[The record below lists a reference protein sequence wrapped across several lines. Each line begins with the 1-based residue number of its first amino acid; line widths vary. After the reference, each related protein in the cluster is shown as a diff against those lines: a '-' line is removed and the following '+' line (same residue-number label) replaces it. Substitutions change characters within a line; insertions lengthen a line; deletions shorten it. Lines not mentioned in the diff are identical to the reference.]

1 MPEKTANY
9 KLNQWKKEDDF
20 LMRDFNAD
28 NAALE
33 TALTGLKSTVDSKA
47 AQSEVDT
54 LKTTVSAK
62 ANQSDL
68 TSLTSTVN
76 TKASQSA
83 LNSLTST
90 VNTKASQSEL
100 NTLKNTVNSVSATA
114 NSKTRIVTGY
124 YAGNSAETRDFN
136 LGGQPKAVLV
146 MEEAGGTNV
155 NTAIYGGLA
164 LVSRPAGDSGDTP
177 PAVEITSTGF
187 RVHQGGRKSRANETY
202 STYHYIAFF

>member
-20 LMRDFNAD
+20 LMKDFNAD
-28 NAALE
+28 NAAVE
-33 TALTGLKSTVDSKA
+33 AALTGLKSAVDGKA

-68 TSLTSTVN
+68 SSLTSTVN

-114 NSKTRIVTGY
+114 NSKTSVVAGTYTGNGKDAQDIY
-124 YAGNSAETRDFN
+124 
-136 LGGQPKAVLV
+136 LGFQPKAVII
-146 MEEAGGTNV
+146 ATSQGGMYSRYSASTHGGI
-155 NTAIYGGLA
+155 ALPGAPLSDMGASYGA
-164 LVSRPAGDSGDTP
+164 
-177 PAVEITSTGF
+177 AVTSTGF
-187 RVHQGGRKSRANETY
+187 RVTCADRCFLNENNAVFY
-202 STYHYIAFF
+202 YIAWV

>member
-20 LMRDFNAD
+20 LMKDFNAD
-28 NAALE
+28 NAAVE
-33 TALTGLKSTVDSKA
+33 AALTGLKSAVDSKA

-68 TSLTSTVN
+68 SSLTSTVN
-76 TKASQSA
+76 TKAA
-83 LNSLTST
+83 
-90 VNTKASQSEL
+90 QSEL
-100 NTLKNTVNSVSATA
+100 NTLKNTVNSVSTTA

-146 MEEAGGTNV
+146 MEEEGGTNV
-155 NTAIYGGLA
+155 SSAIYGGLA
-164 LVSRPAGDSGDTP
+164 LVGRPAGDSSEAP
-177 PAVEITSTGF
+177 SAVEITSTGF

>member
-33 TALTGLKSTVDSKA
+33 TALTGLKSAVDSKA

-68 TSLTSTVN
+68 TTLTNTVN
-76 TKASQSA
+76 TKAA
-83 LNSLTST
+83 
-90 VNTKASQSEL
+90 QSEL

-114 NSKTRIVTGY
+114 NAKASIVVGSY
-124 YAGNSAETRDFN
+124 VGDGVNGRDIN
-136 LGGQPKAVLV
+136 LGFQPKAVFV
-146 MEEAGGTNV
+146 FREDGVTCSGESGSGC
-155 NTAIYGGLA
+155 YGGFFYPGHNLIRNSCLCA
-164 LVSRPAGDSGDTP
+164 EVVSN
-177 PAVEITSTGF
+177 GF
-187 RVHQGGRKSRANETY
+187 RVHTESYAGTNNSNKVYYYLALR
-202 STYHYIAFF
+202 

>member
-1 MPEKTANY
+1 MQQNRVEFLYMKGECNMPEKTANY

-20 LMRDFNAD
+20 LMRDFNDD

-33 TALTGLKSTVDSKA
+33 TALTGLKSSVDSKA

-68 TSLTSTVN
+68 S
-76 TKASQSA
+76 
-83 LNSLTST
+83 SLTST

-100 NTLKNTVNSVSATA
+100 NTLKNTVNSVSTTA
-114 NSKTRIVTGY
+114 NSKTRIVTGF
-124 YAGNSAETRDFN
+124 YAGDGAAPRDIN

-146 MEEAGGTNV
+146 MEEEGGTNV
-155 NTAIYGGLA
+155 SSAIYGGLA
-164 LVSRPAGDSGDTP
+164 LQGHPVGGSNDTT
-177 PAVEITSTGF
+177 VEITSTGF
-187 RVHQGGRKSRANETY
+187 RAYHSGSYRPRANELY
-202 STYHYIAFF
+202 SNYHYIAFF